1 MPRILAIASLS
12 LVTIAVS
19 ASAGDARPNR
29 ERGRHRHDVVRRQ
42 AVSPT
47 PKLVRSSFAARTAP
61 VVVYLNR
68 GGGQIGG
75 GEDDAA
81 NDRSWLVP
89 GRSAT
94 VPAWSGGEA
103 RWGQVMRCVKDR
115 FSAFNLEIT
124 DQRPAQSGYVM
135 AMVGGS
141 PRLLGM
147 GNEVSGIAPYTGE
160 VQRNAIVFVFAENV
174 ENDAETTCVD
184 VLHEVGHAL
193 GLDHEYLCED
203 PMSYLWNCE
212 APKTFQNVDA
222 ACGED
227 EARACED
234 GPTQNSW
241 QTLARNVGLRNAPR
255 DVPAP
260 APADDAAADDDDD
273 AADDDDAEADD
284 TTADDTSADD
294 ASADDPVVD
303 DTSADD
309 TGADDTGADDDT
321 YGHRPH
327 GRRLGLEL
335 TGPSGSIRGNQTI
348 TITVR
353 SRRAR
358 EAVLGWVAPTGT
370 MALTCSAIPAD
381 APARC
386 VRRGDTFIFELDV
399 GVGWRYFAAKVI
411 SRRGRTVTSDF
422 QQVFLRD
429 ED

>member
-147 GNEVSGIAPYTGE
+147 GNEVSGVGTQEVEDILLVAAGIEFFKTVGLSRLDPVIDR
-160 VQRNAIVFVFAENV
+160 VQR
-174 ENDAETTCVD
+174 
-184 VLHEVGHAL
+184 LQ
-193 GLDHEYLCED
+193 
-203 PMSYLWNCE
+203 LW
-212 APKTFQNVDA
+212 PRQ
-222 ACGED
+222 
-227 EARACED
+227 RA
-234 GPTQNSW
+234 
-241 QTLARNVGLRNAPR
+241 
-255 DVPAP
+255 
-260 APADDAAADDDDD
+260 
-273 AADDDDAEADD
+273 
-284 TTADDTSADD
+284 
-294 ASADDPVVD
+294 
-303 DTSADD
+303 
-309 TGADDTGADDDT
+309 
-321 YGHRPH
+321 
-327 GRRLGLEL
+327 
-335 TGPSGSIRGNQTI
+335 
-348 TITVR
+348 
-353 SRRAR
+353 
-358 EAVLGWVAPTGT
+358 
-370 MALTCSAIPAD
+370 
-381 APARC
+381 
-386 VRRGDTFIFELDV
+386 
-399 GVGWRYFAAKVI
+399 GVGALCDHCR
-411 SRRGRTVTSDF
+411 
-422 QQVFLRD
+422 VFLYPVPLSEHRRRVLRT
-429 ED
+429 ER